1 MPDRLDPYAGYNFS
15 VELDGITRAGFRNC
29 SGLDSTTN
37 AGTYREGTDRSS
49 AARLLPGRV
58 DYGPLVLRRGFSG
71 DAALFQWWQAVAEGN
86 LDRRNVSVVL
96 LDEKR
101 QEVARWNLVRA
112 WPTKY
117 EPPSLHG
124 LGNGIDRFGHQK
136 KRNSPRRDFPATA
149 RRRSSTA

>member
-1 MPDRLDPYAGYNFS
+1 MPRARRDDPYLNFNFV
-15 VELDGITRAGFRNC
+15 VEIEGEVAAGF
-29 SGLDSTTN
+29 SEADLP
-37 AGTYREGTDRSS
+37 AGRIEAVAYREGTDRSS

-58 DYGPLVLRRGFSG
+58 EYGPLVLRRGFSG

-124 LGNGIDRFGHQK
+124 LGNEVAIETLEIAHEGIELE
-136 KRNSPRRDFPATA
+136 
-149 RRRSSTA
+149 

>member
-1 MPDRLDPYAGYNFS
+1 MARRDDPYLNFNFV
-15 VELDGITRAGFRNC
+15 VEIEGEPAAGF
-29 SGLDSTTN
+29 SEADLP
-37 AGTYREGTDRSS
+37 AGRIEAVAYREGTDRSS

-58 DYGPLVLRRGFSG
+58 EYGPLVLRRGFSG

-124 LGNGIDRFGHQK
+124 LGNEVAIETLEIAHEGIELE
-136 KRNSPRRDFPATA
+136 
-149 RRRSSTA
+149 